1 MFAIGTF
8 LDIEILVIRYSF
20 SSFTQKFI
28 GSAVRSF
35 HPRKRMMFMAD
46 PAVLSKYRPF
56 THSCSDYHL
65 QCRILDAQSKSRT
78 MHTNKIIERS
88 FIFLFSILSFS
99 LIGQDKVG
107 INTTSP
113 EGNLHIKGSSSISLP
128 NLRITDEND
137 NYARIKMESD
147 IAPGRFWDVAASS
160 TPGNSFFNIFFQ
172 NDTASHDLLS
182 ISGEQGFMTQRS
194 FNVNSRTRYYTD
206 LNNYRGSVGFFGKD
220 LYFLAS
226 DTGSSMF
233 FGTDNNYRTV
243 LDSAGRIGLG
253 TLSPESELD
262 IRTETA
268 DDGSEVHLSNGDRSH
283 FLRLF
288 SGRQGF
294 ETPVL
299 YWGNGDSFTMS
310 RADVDGN
317 NYSEFLRMDG
327 KRIEVLN
334 TGGSVFIGD
343 GAGENDDLSDNVN
356 TAIGDS
362 VLHQNTTGWLNTAVG
377 ARAMKD
383 NTEGFGNAAFGNN
396 ALGENTTGSSNTA
409 IGFGA
414 LSINRIGI
422 QNTAVGSSALFS
434 NAASYNT
441 GVGNSTLLL
450 NRNGFF
456 NTAIGYASQLSAVDG
471 DHNTSL
477 GANSLSEADGNR
489 NTAVGSHAMSKNI
502 DGENNIAVG
511 AFAMNFDT
519 AGSSNIA
526 IGTYS
531 LYHNEAA
538 SNNVAVGDSAL
549 FKNGIFSSAG
559 NNSSENTAVGNK
571 ALMSNTNGYFNT
583 AVGFRALKDN
593 SVGEFNTA
601 IGHGALTSNL
611 GGFENTAVGRAA
623 LSNNT
628 SGNGNTSIGLKSM
641 SLNEDGRDN
650 FAGGQYSMFRNMSG
664 KYNVAIGSR
673 SLYFNNNGDQNV
685 AIGAEA
691 GRGPGNLDYSGNV
704 FIGYKSGFSETNSNR
719 LYIENSNSSSP
730 LIYGEF
736 DNNLIRIN
744 GDQDVTGE
752 LDIQRTGLALR
763 VNGDEALW
771 YDDTYFSWGFG
782 GSHNYFADEI
792 RIGGAGDITPV
803 ADIHIT
809 DGTDASIA
817 LESLGAG
824 FDAVIQFTDDASQ
837 GPAHQWTV
845 RRDDSDGG
853 KLQWRH
859 SNFKKMTLS
868 PGGNLG
874 IGQSAAAINPT
885 YTLYVEGSAGKPGG
899 GSWSNPSDRRLKDRI
914 SNYDEGLN
922 HILKINPVR
931 FHYNE
936 LSDFDTEPE
945 HVGVIAQELQEVA
958 PYMVHEN
965 EQGYLDVNNSAM
977 TYMLVNAVQKLAE
990 KNVILEAELDAK
1002 SGLMEEIKTENG
1014 KILER
1019 LENVEAMLRN
1029 LHPVQTENDVNQ

>member
-1 MFAIGTF
+1 MRIKTIHITSLFCLLF
-8 LDIEILVIRYSF
+8 LI
-20 SSFTQKFI
+20 SFTL
-28 GSAVRSF
+28 SA
-35 HPRKRMMFMAD
+35 
-46 PAVLSKYRPF
+46 
-56 THSCSDYHL
+56 
-65 QCRILDAQSKSRT
+65 Q
-78 MHTNKIIERS
+78 E
-88 FIFLFSILSFS
+88 
-99 LIGQDKVG
+99 KVG
-107 INTTSP
+107 INTTTP
-113 EGNLHIKGSSSISLP
+113 EGNLHIKGSSSIGFP

-194 FNVNSRTRYYTD
+194 FGVNSRTRYYTD
-206 LNNYRGSVGFFGKD
+206 LNNYRGSLGFFGKD
-220 LYFLAS
+220 LYLLAS

-233 FGTDNNYRTV
+233 FGTDNSYRTV

-262 IRTETA
+262 IRTESA

-283 FLRLF
+283 FLRLS

-299 YWGNGDSFTMS
+299 YWGNGDSFVMA
-310 RADVDGN
+310 RADVDGF

-343 GAGENDDLSDNVN
+343 GAGESDDLSDNFN

-396 ALGENTTGSSNTA
+396 ALGDNTTGSSNTA

-477 GANSLSEADGNR
+477 GANSLSEADGDR

-519 AGSSNIA
+519 AGSANIA

-531 LYHNEAA
+531 LYHNKAA
-538 SNNVAVGDSAL
+538 SNNVALGDSAL
-549 FKNGIFSSAG
+549 FKNGIFSSSGYNA
-559 NNSSENTAVGNK
+559 SENTAVGNK
-571 ALMSNTNGYFNT
+571 ALKSNTIGYFNT
-583 AVGFRALKDN
+583 AVGFGALKDN

-601 IGHGALTSNL
+601 IGQGALTSNI
-611 GGFENTAVGRAA
+611 GGFQNTAVGRAA
-623 LSNNT
+623 LSSNT
-628 SGNGNTSIGLKSM
+628 EGDGNVSIGLKSM
-641 SLNEDGRDN
+641 SLNELGRAN
-650 FAGGQYSMFRNMSG
+650 YAGGQFSMFRNLSG
-664 KYNVAIGSR
+664 DNNVAVGSN
-673 SLYFNNNGDQNV
+673 SLYFNNTGDNNV

-691 GRGPGNLDYSGNV
+691 GRGSGNLSYSGNV

-782 GSHNYFADEI
+782 GAHNYFADEI

-824 FDAVIQFTDDASQ
+824 YDAVLQFTDDASQ
-837 GPAHQWTV
+837 GQAHQWTV

-914 SNYDEGLN
+914 SNYGDGL
-922 HILKINPVR
+922 HSILKINPVR

-958 PYMVHEN
+958 PYMVNEN
-965 EQGYLDVNNSAM
+965 ERGYLDVNNSAM
-977 TYMLVNAVQKLAE
+977 TYMLVNAVQELSQENQKLTHQLLKQQE
-990 KNVILEAELDAK
+990 MIGVLQSQMKI
-1002 SGLMEEIKTENG
+1002 LMEK
-1014 KILER
+1014 
-1019 LENVEAMLRN
+1019 MS
-1029 LHPVQTENDVNQ
+1029 NDLTTTSN